1 MPGYTKANEK
11 WVERAE
17 KMIKNGQRDPEL
29 AEAMAKYGYD
39 EARWD
44 EGEGLLNDTKA
55 KIQGNARAYA
65 IKLGMTDKVNTMCA
79 QLWEQTDDLAQLGVA
94 VFKGN
99 TEQLDALG
107 LHKRRNG
114 ENGFSQVVLP
124 QRKKRFVAY
133 VNWAR
138 HLYEASLTNE
148 MIGATLADFGYSA
161 ERLAQEAAEVE
172 ALAQLEQEQEVAKAQ
187 ATQSTAERDEAVEEL
202 KAWLFQTER
211 IAKVA
216 LRKKRRLLKSTGM
229 PKKKR

>member
-1 MPGYTKANEK
+1 MPGYTKENEK

-17 KMIKNGQRDPEL
+17 KMIKNGQRDPDL
-29 AEAMAKYGYD
+29 AAAMIKYGYD

-44 EGEGLLNDTKA
+44 EGETRLNDTKA

-65 IKLGMTDKVNTMCA
+65 IKLGMTDKVNTMCD
-79 QLWEQTDDLAQLGVA
+79 QVWEQSDDLAQLGVA
-94 VFKGN
+94 LYRDN
-99 TEQLDALG
+99 PEQLDALG
-107 LHKRRNG
+107 LHKRRKG
-114 ENGFSQVVLP
+114 ENGFSQVVRP
-124 QRKKRFVAY
+124 QRKKRFAAY

-138 HLYEASLTNE
+138 HLYEVSLTNE
-148 MIGATLADFGYSA
+148 TIAAMLADFGYGA
-161 ERLAQEAAEVE
+161 ERLAQETVEVE